1 MKKLKKHKKIKLLLV
16 ATSGGHL
23 TEGLRLIGDIP
34 KTTLIV
40 STNESKRLSELKYKT
55 YPLKVAKSR
64 FVFFTANFIRLFSL
78 VLKERPDWIITTGAE
93 CGLIAVIAGKILFR
107 KTIFI
112 ETVTRYKNKTKAATL
127 CYPLVTKFY
136 VQHKEALPLFGKK
149 AEYIGGLL

>member
-1 MKKLKKHKKIKLLLV
+1 MKIFEGQEKIKLLLV
-16 ATSGGHL
+16 ATMGGHL
-23 TEGLRLIGDIP
+23 TEGLDLIGDIP
-34 KTTLIV
+34 GTTLIV
-40 STNESKRLSELKYKT
+40 STEASKRLLDLKCKS
-55 YPLKVAKSR
+55 YPLKASKSY
-64 FVFFTANFIRLFSL
+64 FLFFTINFIRLFSL